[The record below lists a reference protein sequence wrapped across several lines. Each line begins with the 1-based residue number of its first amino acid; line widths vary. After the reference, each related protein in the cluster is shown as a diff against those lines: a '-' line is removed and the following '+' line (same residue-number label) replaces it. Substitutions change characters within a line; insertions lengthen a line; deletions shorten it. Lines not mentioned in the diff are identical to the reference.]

1 MKDTLRGQSDFQK
14 RENRAKMEADPVLL
28 FDNLPSDSNRTY
40 ELLTIPEVAAYF
52 RVSVS
57 EIRRL
62 QYGRKLPFI
71 KVGGSVRFA
80 RSDLVAY
87 LAKCRVESIG

>member
-1 MKDTLRGQSDFQK
+1 MKDTLRGQSGFLI
-14 RENRAKMEADPVLL
+14 RETRVKMGADPVLL
-28 FDNLPSDSNRTY
+28 FDNSPSDSNLTF
-40 ELLTIPEVAAYF
+40 ELFTIPEVAELF

-80 RSDLVAY
+80 RSDLMAY
-87 LAKCRVESIG
+87 LVKCRVESIG

>member
-1 MKDTLRGQSDFQK
+1 MQHSNGKIDVPRQTYV
-14 RENRAKMEADPVLL
+14 ADPVLF
-28 FDNLPSDSNRTY
+28 FDSLPSDPNWTI
-40 ELLTIPEVAAYF
+40 ELLTIPEVAKFF

-62 QYGRKLPFI
+62 QYGRQLPFI

-80 RSDLVAY
+80 KSDVIAY
-87 LAKCRVESIG
+87 LAKRRVGSIG

>member
-1 MKDTLRGQSDFQK
+1 MSSPEWKTGFESK
-14 RENRAKMEADPVLL
+14 GNGAKMGIDPVLL
-28 FDNLPSDSNRTY
+28 FDNSPSDSNGAI
-40 ELLTIPEVAAYF
+40 ELLKIPEVAELF

-62 QYGRKLPFI
+62 QYGRQLPFI

-80 RSDLVAY
+80 KSDLMDY
-87 LAKCRVESIG
+87 LAKRRIRSIG

>member
-1 MKDTLRGQSDFQK
+1 MQRINGKIDMPRRTDV
-14 RENRAKMEADPVLL
+14 ADPVLL
-28 FDNLPSDSNRTY
+28 FDNSPIEPNRTID
-40 ELLTIPEVAAYF
+40 LLTIPEVAELF

-62 QYGRKLPFI
+62 QYARKLPFI

-80 RSDLVAY
+80 RSDLMAY
-87 LAKCRVESIG
+87 LAKRRMESIG

>member
-1 MKDTLRGQSDFQK
+1 MIKKGEVHTSLKHASMKGS
-14 RENRAKMEADPVLL
+14 PVLL
-28 FDNLPSDSNRTY
+28 FDNVPSDSNSAI
-40 ELLTIPEVAAYF
+40 ELLTIPEVAELF

-80 RSDLVAY
+80 KSDIATY
-87 LAKCRVESIG
+87 LANQRVESIG

>member
-1 MKDTLRGQSDFQK
+1 M
-14 RENRAKMEADPVLL
+14 REDPVLL
-28 FDNLPSDSNRTY
+28 FDNSPIDSNRTI
-40 ELLTIPEVAAYF
+40 ELLTIREVADLF

-62 QYGRKLPFI
+62 QYGRQLPFI

-80 RSDLVAY
+80 KSDLMAY
-87 LAKCRVESIG
+87 LAKRRVESIG

>member
-1 MKDTLRGQSDFQK
+1 M
-14 RENRAKMEADPVLL
+14 REDPVLF
-28 FDNLPSDSNRTY
+28 FDNSPSDSNRAI
-40 ELLTIPEVAAYF
+40 ELLTIPEVAELF

-62 QYGRKLPFI
+62 QYARKLPFI

-80 RSDLVAY
+80 KSDLMAY
-87 LAKCRVESIG
+87 LAKRRVESIG

>member
-1 MKDTLRGQSDFQK
+1 MK
-14 RENRAKMEADPVLL
+14 ADPVSL
-28 FDNLPSDSNRTY
+28 FDNSPIEPNRTID
-40 ELLTIPEVAAYF
+40 LLTIPEVAELF
-52 RVSVS
+52 RVSIS

-62 QYGRKLPFI
+62 QYGRKLPFTKI
-71 KVGGSVRFA
+71 GGSVRFA